1 MKRLILILQITII
14 TNLYSQEYSC
24 PLNIQKCLLSGTFGE
39 LRSNH
44 FHTGIDIKTGGV
56 EGKEVYSIDDGY
68 VSRIKVSAWGYG
80 KAIYI
85 NHHNGTT
92 SVYAHLKEFSDK
104 IDSIV
109 KKEHY
114 KQESFEIN
122 LYPEKN

>member
-1 MKRLILILQITII
+1 MKKIILILQIAII
-14 TNLYSQEYSC
+14 TNIYSQEYSC

-85 NHHNGTT
+85 NHLNGTT

-114 KQESFEIN
+114 NKE
-122 LYPEKN
+122 